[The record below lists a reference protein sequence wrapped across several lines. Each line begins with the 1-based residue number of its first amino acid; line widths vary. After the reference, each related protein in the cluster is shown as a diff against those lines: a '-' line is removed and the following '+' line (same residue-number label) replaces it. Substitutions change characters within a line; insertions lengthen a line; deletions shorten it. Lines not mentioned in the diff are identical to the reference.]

1 MISEMTIPAAANS
14 VELSYSVSGGKAVL
28 ELPDDKVADILTGSK
43 GGEVDIGLSG
53 VENISSAELPK
64 SALSA
69 FGEAGLGLL
78 LKIPQ
83 GRLSLNAEA
92 AKSIVSQ
99 ADGSVLDLELKEI
112 AASGLTAMQQA
123 VAEGDAIFDINI
135 RSNYKKSKALTV
147 SLQFRSPIPAAELLR
162 LGI

>member
-1 MISEMTIPAAANS
+1 M
-14 VELSYSVSGGKAVL
+14 
-28 ELPDDKVADILTGSK
+28 
-43 GGEVDIGLSG
+43 
-53 VENISSAELPK
+53 
-64 SALSA
+64 
-69 FGEAGLGLL
+69 
-78 LKIPQ
+78 
-83 GRLSLNAEA
+83 
-92 AKSIVSQ
+92 
-99 ADGSVLDLELKEI
+99 DLELKEI